1 MCKSLVSFEMI
12 YDTEDTTIEKKAYS
26 ILIDNNIISKEI
38 KAYRFNISKL
48 DEAIEII
55 RKLTLQQRYKGEYYI

>member
-38 KAYRFNISKL
+38 KAYRSNLSKL

-55 RKLTLQQRYKGEYYI
+55 RKLTL

>member
-1 MCKSLVSFEMI
+1 MI

-38 KAYRFNISKL
+38 KVYRFNPSKL
-48 DEAIEII
+48 DII
-55 RKLTLQQRYKGEYYI
+55 RKLTL

>member
-1 MCKSLVSFEMI
+1 MCKSLVSFEMV

-26 ILIDNNIISKEI
+26 LLIDNNIISKEI

-55 RKLTLQQRYKGEYYI
+55 RKLIL

>member
-12 YDTEDTTIEKKAYS
+12 YDIEDTSIEKKAYS
-26 ILIDNNIISKEI
+26 LLIDNNIISKEI
-38 KAYRFNISKL
+38 KAYRFNLSKL

-55 RKLTLQQRYKGEYYI
+55 RKLTL

>member
-1 MCKSLVSFEMI
+1 MCKSLVSVEMI

-26 ILIDNNIISKEI
+26 LLIDNNIISKEI
-38 KAYRFNISKL
+38 KAYRFNLSKL

-55 RKLTLQQRYKGEYYI
+55 RKLTL

>member
-38 KAYRFNISKL
+38 KAYRFNLSKL

>member
-26 ILIDNNIISKEI
+26 LLIDNNIISKEI
-38 KAYRFNISKL
+38 KAYRFNLSKL

-55 RKLTLQQRYKGEYYI
+55 RKLTL

>member
-12 YDTEDTTIEKKAYS
+12 YDIEDTSIEKKAYS
-26 ILIDNNIISKEI
+26 LLIDNNIISKEI
-38 KAYRFNISKL
+38 KAYRFNLSNL

-55 RKLTLQQRYKGEYYI
+55 RKLTL

>member
-26 ILIDNNIISKEI
+26 LLIDNNIISKEI
-38 KAYRFNISKL
+38 KAYRFNLSKL

-55 RKLTLQQRYKGEYYI
+55 RNLTL

>member
-1 MCKSLVSFEMI
+1 MI

-26 ILIDNNIISKEI
+26 LLIDNNIISKEI
-38 KAYRFNISKL
+38 KAYRFNLSKL

-55 RKLTLQQRYKGEYYI
+55 RKLTLQ

>member
-38 KAYRFNISKL
+38 KAYRFNLSKL

-55 RKLTLQQRYKGEYYI
+55 RKLTL

>member
-26 ILIDNNIISKEI
+26 LLIDNNIISKEI
-38 KAYRFNISKL
+38 KAYRFNLSKL

-55 RKLTLQQRYKGEYYI
+55 RKLIL

>member
-1 MCKSLVSFEMI
+1 MI

-26 ILIDNNIISKEI
+26 LLIDNNIISKEI
-38 KAYRFNISKL
+38 KAYRFNLSKL

-55 RKLTLQQRYKGEYYI
+55 RKLTLQQRYKGEYYM

>member
-55 RKLTLQQRYKGEYYI
+55 RKLTL

>member
-38 KAYRFNISKL
+38 KAYRFNLSKL

-55 RKLTLQQRYKGEYYI
+55 RRLTL

>member
-26 ILIDNNIISKEI
+26 LLIDNNIISKEI
-38 KAYRFNISKL
+38 KAYRFNLSKL

-55 RKLTLQQRYKGEYYI
+55 RNLTI

>member
-1 MCKSLVSFEMI
+1 MSFEMI

-38 KAYRFNISKL
+38 KVYRFNLSKL

-55 RKLTLQQRYKGEYYI
+55 RKLTL

>member
-38 KAYRFNISKL
+38 KAYRFNLSKL

-55 RKLTLQQRYKGEYYI
+55 RKLTLQ

>member
-1 MCKSLVSFEMI
+1 MCKSLVSFEMV

-26 ILIDNNIISKEI
+26 LLIDNNIISKEI
-38 KAYRFNISKL
+38 KAYRFNLSKL

-55 RKLTLQQRYKGEYYI
+55 RKLTL

>member
-26 ILIDNNIISKEI
+26 LLIDNNIISKEI

-55 RKLTLQQRYKGEYYI
+55 RKLIL

>member
-26 ILIDNNIISKEI
+26 LLIDNNIISKEI

-55 RKLTLQQRYKGEYYI
+55 RKLTL

>member
-26 ILIDNNIISKEI
+26 LLIDNNIISKEI
-38 KAYRFNISKL
+38 KSYRFNLSKL

-55 RKLTLQQRYKGEYYI
+55 RKLTI

>member
-26 ILIDNNIISKEI
+26 LLIDNNIISKEI
-38 KAYRFNISKL
+38 KAYRFNLSKL

-55 RKLTLQQRYKGEYYI
+55 RKLTLQ